1 MGLKRRRNFVPVL
14 SGVPE
19 QARAQFPDFLFQ
31 DVLESFR
38 PCRRAQIPRSSFPS
52 ALRLHHVSQQPAWRG
67 LGLLMRRPSS
77 FRGVGGGPWGLNKA
91 SFLALGGSGCRSQ
104 DPRLP
109 QAGRKACVRLE
120 TNPTN
125 PGYSPTPNEILGGLF
140 CGVRVLLRVGDQ
152 GRPPSTPSELSRR
165 NAEARALR
173 GSRER
178 RVKGA
183 GSCRRR
189 ADAGVLGDCSNFYP
203 EAGG

>member
-1 MGLKRRRNFVPVL
+1 MGLKRRRYFVPVL

-140 CGVRVLLRVGDQ
+140 CGVRVSTIIIRAGQRESLVLCLLGKSPLDQ
-152 GRPPSTPSELSRR
+152 AFQWSRSRR
-165 NAEARALR
+165 KRIWNHRKDL
-173 GSRER
+173 
-178 RVKGA
+178 A
-183 GSCRRR
+183 GS
-189 ADAGVLGDCSNFYP
+189 G
-203 EAGG
+203 E